1 MRVLLIFLA
10 FWLNL
15 HSEQIINGDIFI
27 IKVAQQKAGNLSV
40 NGKKFTWYD
49 TPNGEKIA
57 IIASNYHNKKDF
69 LVKNTHKNGKTD
81 EILLKA
87 IQGDYKKEALSVEKA
102 KILPPKSVQERI
114 KKEYEEAVAIYAK
127 STPKLLFDTEFII
140 PLNSKITSNFGNA
153 RTFNGAVKSYHSG
166 TDFRASIGTKIPA
179 SNDGIVKIA
188 KDRYYAGGSIII
200 DHGAGIYSQYYHL
213 SKIYVLP
220 GEKVKKGDII
230 ALSGDSGRVSGPHLH
245 FGIAIN
251 GTSVNPLSFVNKINK
266 ALFSN
271 PISSNLDKNSQS
283 SNFTAQNDE
292 NLDQISSLNSNKI
305 SYSQDGLP
313 LLNLY

>member
-15 HSEQIINGDIFI
+15 DSEQIINGDIFI
-27 IKVAQQKAGNLSV
+27 IKVTPQKAGNLNV

-49 TPNGEKIA
+49 SPNGEKIA

-69 LVKNTHKNGKTD
+69 LVKNTHTNGKTD

-87 IQGDYKKEALSVEKA
+87 IQGDYKKEALSVEKT

-127 STPKLLFDTEFII
+127 STPKLLFNSEFII

-166 TDFRASIGTKIPA
+166 TDFRASVGTKVPA
-179 SNDGIVKIA
+179 CNDGIVKIA
-188 KDRYYAGGSIII
+188 KDRYYAGGSVII

-220 GEKVKKGDII
+220 GDKVKKGDII

-251 GTSVNPLSFVNKINK
+251 GTSINPLSFVNKINK

-271 PISSNLDKNSQS
+271 QISSNLDPNLQN
-283 SNFTAQNDE
+283 SNFTAQNNA
-292 NLDQISSLNSNKI
+292 NLDKISHQKQDEI

-313 LLNLY
+313 RLNLH